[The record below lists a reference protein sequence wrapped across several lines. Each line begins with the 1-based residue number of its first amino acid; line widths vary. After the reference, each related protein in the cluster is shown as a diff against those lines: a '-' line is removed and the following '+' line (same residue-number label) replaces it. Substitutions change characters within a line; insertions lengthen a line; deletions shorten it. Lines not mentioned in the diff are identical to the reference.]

1 MIMPHPIYQQMIV
14 EMIHPFRSILSIR
27 RRYQRRDTPPV
38 SLCCILVENIFNQH
52 ICTWLCIQ
60 NLYNRIYL
68 LCLYNSSLHNLI
80 IHYNYLYCCHKTKV
94 KLYIVQTPSVV
105 YQQKISEMVYP
116 FRPPLLYISRRYQR
130 WYTLSDPSVV
140 YQQNIS
146 EMVYP
151 FRPPLLYISRRYQ
164 RCYTPSDP
172 LCCILVE
179 EISVMVYPFR
189 PPSGTHQ
196 QLMSVNPRANRP
208 NDVMMRLIRKQ
219 GLCHLFLQ
227 FRLVTTSCNITMATV
242 RC

>member
-116 FRPPLLYISRRYQR
+116 FRPPLLYISRKYQR
-130 WYTLSDPSVV
+130 WYTSSDTICCILVEHIRDGISFQTPSVV
-140 YQQNIS
+140 YQQKIS
-146 EMVYP
+146 EMLYP
-151 FRPPLLYISRRYQ
+151 FRPSLLYISRRDISDGIPLQ
-164 RCYTPSDP
+164 IPLWYT
-172 LCCILVE
+172 LVVDE
-179 EISVMVYPFR
+179 CKPQSQ
-189 PPSGTHQ
+189 S
-196 QLMSVNPRANRP
+196 S
-208 NDVMMRLIRKQ
+208 
-219 GLCHLFLQ
+219 
-227 FRLVTTSCNITMATV
+227 
-242 RC
+242 